1 MAGALPPQ
9 RRGNHFPASAM
20 LTVAFWQLRR
30 TWFLLLFIALGMTA
44 AVVIACALPLLSD
57 TMTTAG
63 LRSTL
68 RATPESA
75 DLQLNVR
82 TTGLSTFSPEH
93 L

>member
-1 MAGALPPQ
+1 
-9 RRGNHFPASAM
+9 M

-30 TWFLLLFIALGMTA
+30 TWFLLLFIVLGMTA

-75 DLQLNVR
+75 DLQLNIG
-82 TTGLSTFSPEH
+82 TTGLSTPIAQNIYD
-93 L
+93 